1 VAVPASIFG
10 KEFGLG
16 DRQEESVVS
25 EGQPRI
31 CVGGIEIGE
40 GEREY
45 IGRVLDTGRLSYGP
59 FMREFEQ
66 RFAAMQGAAHG
77 IMSNSGTSALQLALH
92 ALKEIHGW
100 SDGDEVV
107 VPAVTFVATSNIV
120 IHNRMKP
127 VFIDVER
134 EYYELDPALLESKI
148 TTRTR
153 AIIPVHLFGLP
164 CEMDPIRDVA
174 ARYDLKII
182 EDSCETMFARYRG
195 EPVGSMGDIGCFS
208 TYIAHLLVTG
218 VGGLNTTSNH
228 DYMVKIRSLLNHGRD
243 PSYLSID
250 DDDDVSDQEL
260 QEIVARRFRFNSIG
274 YSYRATELEA
284 ALGLAQLEKIE
295 VAIQQR
301 AANAARITDGLR
313 DLEDRIQLP
322 RIRPGCDHAFMM
334 YPIVLRDEEKS
345 RVVNG
350 LEKRGVETREMLP
363 LVNQPVY
370 QRLFQIDVNDYPIAD
385 WINCNGFY
393 VGCHQYLAPQ
403 DLDYLLEVLHE
414 VISD

>member
-1 VAVPASIFG
+1 M
-10 KEFGLG
+10 G

-25 EGQPRI
+25 EGQPKI

-40 GEREY
+40 AEREY
-45 IGRVLDTGRLSYGP
+45 VGRVLDTGRLSYGP

-66 RFAAMQGAAHG
+66 RFAEMQGAAHG
-77 IMSNSGTSALQLALH
+77 VMSNSGTSALQLALH

-120 IHNRMKP
+120 IHNQMKP
-127 VFIDVER
+127 VFVDVER
-134 EYYELDPALLESKI
+134 EYYELDPALLEGKI

-174 ARYDLKII
+174 ARYDLKVI

-218 VGGLNTTSNH
+218 VGGLNTTSNY

-260 QEIVARRFRFNSIG
+260 QDIVARRFRFNSVG

-350 LEKRGVETREMLP
+350 LEKRGVETRDMLP
-363 LVNQPVY
+363 LLNQPVY
-370 QRLFQIDVNDYPIAD
+370 QRLFQIDVDDYPVAD
-385 WINCNGFY
+385 WVNGNGFY

-403 DLDYLLEVLHE
+403 DIDYLLEVLHE

>member
-1 VAVPASIFG
+1 MAVPARIFG
-10 KEFGLG
+10 KELGLG
-16 DRQEESVVS
+16 DRQEEHVVS
-25 EGQPRI
+25 EVQPKI

-40 GEREY
+40 EERKN

-66 RFAAMQGAAHG
+66 RFAAMQGSLYG

-120 IHNRMKP
+120 IHNRMNP

-134 EYYELDPALLESKI
+134 DYYELDPALLESKI

-174 ARYDLKII
+174 ASYGLKII

-218 VGGLNTTSNH
+218 VGGLNTTSNR

-250 DDDDVSDQEL
+250 DDDGVSDQEL

-284 ALGLAQLEKIE
+284 ALGLAQLEKVE

-301 AANAARITDGLR
+301 AANAARLTDGLR

-350 LEKRGVETREMLP
+350 LEKRGVETRDMLP

-370 QRLFQIDVNDYPIAD
+370 QRLFQIDVNDYPAAD
-385 WINCNGFY
+385 WINRNGFY

-403 DLDYLLEVLHE
+403 DLDYLLGVLHE